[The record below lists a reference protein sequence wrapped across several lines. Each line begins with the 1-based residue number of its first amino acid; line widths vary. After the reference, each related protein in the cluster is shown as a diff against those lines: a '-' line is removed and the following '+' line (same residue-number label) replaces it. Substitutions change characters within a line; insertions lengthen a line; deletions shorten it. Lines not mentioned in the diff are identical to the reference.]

1 MAKVEVKYNYN
12 PYFLSR
18 VQPQGGISFEDNIIK
33 KGDGYEVVIHLY
45 DYPNEVE
52 EFWLNAIM
60 NIRNTIS
67 TIDIGLE
74 EKGEA
79 LKKLGKSIK
88 EQESRYYDSMEY
100 QDKVIAKEEFNTLM
114 TLQEE
119 VLKYGEVIKL
129 IHLRIYVAERTREAV
144 EKKVGEILDEL
155 EHLNY
160 RGVILLNEQEY
171 EWQSLFTNFDKQ

>member
-1 MAKVEVKYNYN
+1 MAQVEQKYNYN

-18 VQPQGGISFEDNIIK
+18 VQPQGGINFEDNIIK

-45 DYPNEVE
+45 GYPNEVE
-52 EFWLNAIM
+52 EFWLNNIM

-100 QDKVIAKEEFNTLM
+100 R
-114 TLQEE
+114 
-119 VLKYGEVIKL
+119 IK
-129 IHLRIYVAERTREAV
+129 
-144 EKKVGEILDEL
+144 
-155 EHLNY
+155 
-160 RGVILLNEQEY
+160 
-171 EWQSLFTNFDKQ
+171 